1 MLFPGTRPEVTA
13 WHVIT
18 VPNPGPA
25 ASAPKGSEAV
35 HRSYARWLDF
45 PTLYSYP
52 PSTLT
57 CFSALPNMATS
68 SCFANLKLA
77 QP

>member
-1 MLFPGTRPEVTA
+1 MLFPGTRREVTA
-13 WHVIT
+13 WHVTT

-25 ASAPKGSEAV
+25 ASAPKGSEAM

-57 CFSALPNMATS
+57 GIAIGAGKSSHPARMSTS
-68 SCFANLKLA
+68 
-77 QP
+77 